1 VTASVTTSAEAV
13 VIAVLVL
20 AAQASLPHACP
31 TADDV
36 VSVYCEAV
44 HELLHRYG
52 APVARIVL
60 IDRTKLGLLG
70 DLDEQYA
77 ARTLQVNVDAVR
89 NLKAVNQKP
98 TALPAN
104 LQFEALHVMLPE
116 AAAISAYQPVVTDPP
131 RAGNLLV
138 ALSAIS
144 FSADREQA
152 LVYGS
157 FTCGGMCGQGVI
169 MRMAKGADGWRVAR
183 VLEVWIS

>member
-1 VTASVTTSAEAV
+1 M
-13 VIAVLVL
+13 IAVFVL
-20 AAQASLPHACP
+20 AAQASLPHACAA
-31 TADDV
+31 ADDV
-36 VSVYCEAV
+36 VSVYCEAA

-70 DLDEQYA
+70 ELDEQYA
-77 ARTLQVNVDAVR
+77 AKTLQVTVDAVR

-104 LQFEALHVMLPE
+104 LQFEAPHVMLPE
-116 AAAISAYQPVVTDPP
+116 AAAISAYQPVQADPP

-138 ALSAIS
+138 TLSAIS
-144 FSADREQA
+144 FSADREEA

-169 MRMAKGADGWRVAR
+169 MRMARAPDGWRVAR
-183 VLEVWIS
+183 VLNVWIS